1 MTGPA
6 ENMKYMFLYTR
17 GLYTYR
23 CRELALITVKVDE
36 DLKKRMAS
44 HADLNWSEV
53 VRAAIEE
60 RLRAEETTRKGKL
73 DRARIRDAIAVSDQ
87 VRDKTSGNWSV
98 TEEIRRWR
106 ELRRP

>member
-1 MTGPA
+1 ML
-6 ENMKYMFLYTR
+6 LYT
-17 GLYTYR
+17 GQLYLYR
-23 CRELALITVKVDE
+23 CRELALITVKVNE

-44 HADLNWSEV
+44 HAELNWSEI

-60 RLRAEETTRKGKL
+60 RLRAEETTRRGNL
-73 DRARIRDAIAVSDQ
+73 DRARMRDAINISDQ
-87 VRDKTSGNWSV
+87 IREKTSGNWSI

>member
-1 MTGPA
+1 M
-6 ENMKYMFLYTR
+6 
-17 GLYTYR
+17 YR
-23 CRELALITVKVDE
+23 CRQLALITVKVDE

-44 HADLNWSEV
+44 HGDLNWSEI

-60 RLRAEETTRKGKL
+60 RLRAEETTRKRKL
-73 DRARIRDAIAVSDQ
+73 DRPRILEAIAASDR
-87 VRDKTSGNWSV
+87 VREKTSGNWSV

>member
-1 MTGPA
+1 M
-6 ENMKYMFLYTR
+6 
-17 GLYTYR
+17 
-23 CRELALITVKVDE
+23 ALITVKVDE

-44 HADLNWSEV
+44 HADLNWSEI

-60 RLRAEETTRKGKL
+60 RLRAEETTRRGKL
-73 DRARIRDAIAVSDQ
+73 DRARMRDAIVLSYQ